1 MASEPTLV
9 AYVLVASAAM
19 HDVPSAASER
29 ASAGNGK
36 LKVQPRWHYARELH
50 KIVDDSDIVLPYSTR
65 ATWPGLQPAGRG
77 EGRKQLMSVLN
88 KTGVYSSLKY
98 HRPTAS
104 ILPFLSADSSTR
116 TSPSTLHRGSPP
128 SQGVQP
134 ARSTEDHRWASSTS
148 RTSAKRVLWIV
159 VSPGVIFDTNEGIQR
174 RELSMLLLLRNVVKT
189 GGRRWSH
196 LRQCTVPPP
205 VQALL

>member
-1 MASEPTLV
+1 MAVIQALSAMPLPFSRTPIHPEKKQLARRHLLQSLQHDPLHQDTTMASEPTLV

-50 KIVDDSDIVLPYSTR
+50 KIVDDSGIVLPYSTR

-88 KTGVYSSLKY
+88 KT
-98 HRPTAS
+98 A
-104 ILPFLSADSSTR
+104 
-116 TSPSTLHRGSPP
+116 
-128 SQGVQP
+128 
-134 ARSTEDHRWASSTS
+134 E
-148 RTSAKRVLWIV
+148 
-159 VSPGVIFDTNEGIQR
+159 
-174 RELSMLLLLRNVVKT
+174 
-189 GGRRWSH
+189 
-196 LRQCTVPPP
+196 VPPP
-205 VQALL
+205 YGLNTALPLRGLINAHVSFDTAPSGKTSRASEA